1 MKNRLYT
8 YRAFDFRVVDGD
20 TVDCTVDLGFY
31 MYRRIRLR
39 LAGFDAPEIRG
50 EERPLGLKAK
60 DKLKK
65 LLSESQVWIVKTYK
79 HTGIYGRYT
88 AEILSVDGK
97 RNINEEMKLYS
108 KQLLEEADSAQKG

>member
-31 MYRRIRLR
+31 IYRRIRLR
-39 LAGFDAPEIRG
+39 LAGFDAPEVRG

-60 DKLKK
+60 DKLKE
-65 LLSESQVWIVKTYK
+65 LLSGSEEWVVRTHKS
-79 HTGIYGRYT
+79 TGIYGRYT

-97 RNINEEMKLYS
+97 RSINEEMKAYC
-108 KQLLEEADSAQKG
+108 KQLSEETDVTKG